1 MYESLHVCISFHYM
15 ASMTEDR
22 TSIACKR
29 DTLEQMQSLKRGGQT
44 FDELLNQLM
53 QSFDREV

>member
-1 MYESLHVCISFHYM
+1 M